1 MLGEPRSSL
10 LERALEALPAAPA
23 RGAHGLALPPLDEL
37 VDFDRWLLV
46 APDVGALSH
55 CACTLRFSQASRSGQ
70 SRRRGRKSKD
80 LCSAAV
86 RSKAAVIAHRRVP
99 VVWRGLL
106 RPTTQTRAAGQSVRR
121 GSRSRWEPWP
131 APLPPLEIVE
141 TVLTSRLP
149 PRIRLRPA
157 DTASETSPAR
167 RGRARP
173 LRRRP
178 RARAARAPSRPA
190 RSPRRRPAPGA

>member
-23 RGAHGLALPPLDEL
+23 RGAHGLALPSLDEL

-55 CACTLRFSQASRSGQ
+55 CACTLRFSQASRSDQ

-131 APLPPLEIVE
+131 APLPPVEIVE
-141 TVLTSRLP
+141 TVWGAQTRFHAARLYSWISP
-149 PRIRLRPA
+149 PRRSRRSTPA
-157 DTASETSPAR
+157 VG
-167 RGRARP
+167 GRATRT
-173 LRRRP
+173 LRSDGSGG
-178 RARAARAPSRPA
+178 ARFSERC
-190 RSPRRRPAPGA
+190 GLCVL